1 MCQQR
6 KGAKNKSEKSQS
18 NVKRDKEI
26 NEGRDSVGLTIISYS
41 DNSHN

>member
-1 MCQQR
+1 MVL
-6 KGAKNKSEKSQS
+6 KNKSEKSQS

-26 NEGRDSVGLTIISYS
+26 NEGGDCVGLTISYS